1 MRTVHEQSAAHL
13 LDAMIEHPG
22 ASRTFIETRRRLKL
36 PSSHPAAFGRDYIAT
51 LGQLACITPAQW
63 PLEQVAA
70 FTALHTKICAGE
82 PPSPDRRCS
91 HARRSQGRRA
101 TQGERA
107 GARTPARPISCRRRP
122 HPEWWRR
129 RRNAEMGRAH
139 SHGRCE
145 RSGLPWPLPLGPE
158 TAGADRAYSR
168 GRLGP
173 LEIGSTTPS
182 KTLLHLLEAG
192 AVARWP
198 YGSDHICLLV
208 LGRPTTAADHL
219 RRRG

>member
-51 LGQLACITPAQW
+51 LGQLARITPAQW

-82 PPSPDRRCS
+82 ILLVQIGTALMRGGPKADAQRKENAQALARLPAPF
-91 HARRSQGRRA
+91 HADVDL
-101 TQGERA
+101 TQNGGDA
-107 GARTPARPISCRRRP
+107 DGTLKWDAPIRMD
-122 HPEWWRR
+122 
-129 RRNAEMGRAH
+129 AA
-139 SHGRCE
+139 
-145 RSGLPWPLPLGPE
+145 SGVVFLGPCRLDLKQPVPIVR
-158 TAGADRAYSR
+158 TVADGWA
-168 GRLGP
+168 P

-182 KTLLHLLEAG
+182 RTLLHLLEAG

-198 YGSDHICLLV
+198 YGSDHIWLLV
-208 LGRPTTAADHL
+208 HRDGPVVVPLFD
-219 RRRG
+219 